1 MRVMEPQ
8 EVHPQLWKGAN
19 RKFAKVPW
27 RKIEL
32 ERHNADRTPEQQA
45 SCRHKTLG
53 DTSYAVVHK
62 PPARVVC
69 LTPHRPVE

>member
-8 EVHPQLWKGAN
+8 EVHAQLWKGAN

-32 ERHNADRTPEQQA
+32 ERHNADRTPDQQA
-45 SCRHKTLG
+45 SLPPSYFARHPT
-53 DTSYAVVHK
+53 
-62 PPARVVC
+62 
-69 LTPHRPVE
+69 

>member
-1 MRVMEPQ
+1 MRVMGPQ

-45 SCRHKTLG
+45 RCRHHTSG
-53 DTSYAVVHK
+53 DTSHVLLCK
-62 PPARVVC
+62 C
-69 LTPHRPVE
+69 C

>member
-1 MRVMEPQ
+1 MEPQ

-45 SCRHKTLG
+45 SCRHNISAIPSHMLLC
-53 DTSYAVVHK
+53 TSCQPEPFV
-62 PPARVVC
+62 
-69 LTPHRPVE
+69 